1 MIYSTSYNFLFCHVP
16 KTGGTSFSSAFYP
29 YCSHFEQSRLAK
41 LLRRIPGSERS
52 RHLYDFTHRPH
63 TTCAKAYRLLSH
75 RYDDLFSF
83 ALMREPVSWLY
94 SSFRH
99 FKRHNMRMKH
109 ITSKSQPCD
118 FADFVE
124 ELISIGDRKPCQSFM
139 LIDENAMVRMKSIG
153 NYDQLVDYFSWI
165 CKVIGFT
172 DPPKL
177 PHKNLNLSFRNDYVD
192 HISDTVVSLI
202 RDYWHNDFFLFDKI
216 IESGSTNYQEYC
228 EPLPL
233 APNID
238 LVTYD
243 PWGYMVSSD

>member
-1 MIYSTSYNFLFCHVP
+1 MIYSASYNFLFCHVP

-63 TTCAKAYRLLSH
+63 TTCAKVYRLLSH

-118 FADFVE
+118 FADFIE
-124 ELISIGDRKPCQSFM
+124 ELISIGDRKPC
-139 LIDENAMVRMKSIG
+139 
-153 NYDQLVDYFSWI
+153 
-165 CKVIGFT
+165 
-172 DPPKL
+172 
-177 PHKNLNLSFRNDYVD
+177 
-192 HISDTVVSLI
+192 
-202 RDYWHNDFFLFDKI
+202 
-216 IESGSTNYQEYC
+216 
-228 EPLPL
+228 
-233 APNID
+233 
-238 LVTYD
+238 
-243 PWGYMVSSD
+243 